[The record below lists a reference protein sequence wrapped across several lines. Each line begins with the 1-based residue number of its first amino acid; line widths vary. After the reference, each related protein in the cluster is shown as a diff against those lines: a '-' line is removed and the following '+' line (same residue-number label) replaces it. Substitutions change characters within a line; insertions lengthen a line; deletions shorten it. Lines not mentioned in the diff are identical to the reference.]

1 MNISPPLIQ
10 LVMPL
15 TILNVQLR
23 CTAMFYM
30 EGELKNLGYF
40 SISSEGLFQLEKGF
54 YKNKVLSYVD
64 WLNVIGQMGQ

>member
-1 MNISPPLIQ
+1 
-10 LVMPL
+10 
-15 TILNVQLR
+15 
-23 CTAMFYM
+23 MFYM

-40 SISSEGLFQLEKGF
+40 SISSEGLFQLDKGF